1 MKRLA
6 ASLLVLVIA
15 AGPAWAGGGRA
26 TVESV
31 EIQIA
36 ESFPVQVFAVLRGH
50 LSDGC
55 TTISSIDAR
64 GPLANRFHIEITTER
79 PPEALCTMALVPFER
94 NVPLGVYGL
103 PKGTYEAVAGS
114 VGASFTLHQDN
125 KLQ

>member
-26 TVESV
+26 TVDSI
-31 EIQIA
+31 EIIIA
-36 ESFPVQVFAVLRGH
+36 TSFPVQVFAVLRGY

-55 TTISSIDAR
+55 TAISSIDAR
-64 GPLANRFHIEITTER
+64 GPLASRFHIEITTER
-79 PPEALCTMALVPFER
+79 PAEALCTLALVPFER

-103 PKGTYEAVAGS
+103 PKGTYEAVSGN
-114 VGASFTLHQDN
+114 VRASFTLHQDN
-125 KLQ
+125 NLQ